1 MEIQA
6 LGLIEVK
13 GFLGAIAAADAALKT
28 ADVTLL
34 NAEKISGGLTTI
46 QLTGDV
52 AAVKVAVDAGAAI
65 AQELNSLRSAHVI
78 PRLSV
83 EAFKIIHEK
92 DLKHETASPAK
103 KEVKAKA
110 VDKKDQEVEATE
122 KNKNEESSKT
132 KNTPSKKKLE

>member
-28 ADVTLL
+28 ADVNLL

-52 AAVKVAVDAGAAI
+52 AAVKVAVDAGAAV
-65 AQELNSLRSAHVI
+65 AQELNLLRSAHVI
-78 PRLSV
+78 PRLSL
-83 EAFKIIHEK
+83 EARKIIQEKDPKSNQENSVTK
-92 DLKHETASPAK
+92 DLKA
-103 KEVKAKA
+103 KEVEKKAKE
-110 VDKKDQEVEATE
+110 DNSTE
-122 KNKNEESSKT
+122 KTKNEGPSKT
-132 KNTPSKKKLE
+132 KNTPTKKKPE